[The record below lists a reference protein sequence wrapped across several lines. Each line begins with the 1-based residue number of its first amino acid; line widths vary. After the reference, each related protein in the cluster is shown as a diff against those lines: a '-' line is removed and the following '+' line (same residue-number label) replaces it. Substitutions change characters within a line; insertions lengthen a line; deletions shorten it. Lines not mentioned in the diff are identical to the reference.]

1 MRTQP
6 ARALAG
12 RRGRLSA
19 YGWSALLCI
28 VAIVA
33 MVSLPRL
40 REWGMRE
47 NAMDAARLAKLLAQS
62 AAARRATHPGEPP
75 PSLRELVAADASL
88 QRALVDSEWMP
99 RGELRCHGYL
109 FALAQGPGSSWLL
122 AWPWTY
128 AKTGRESLAC
138 APDGALRRNANER
151 GSYSGLERAPA
162 LAADG
167 ALPGDEWLPAR

>member
-1 MRTQP
+1 MHPQP

-62 AAARRATHPGEPP
+62 AAAQRSAHPGAPAPP
-75 PSLRELVAADASL
+75 LREIVAADAGL

-109 FALAQGPGSSWLL
+109 FALAQAQGASWLF

-138 APDGALRRNANER
+138 GPDGALRRNLNER

-162 LAADG
+162 LGADG
-167 ALPGDEWLPAR
+167 ALPAGDWPPAR